1 MRYESNMHSAFNFV
15 QSVLRNYKWSS
26 EWIER
31 LGWITKTEQTKRER
45 TNELVNWPIRHK
57 CESNGNSVEMPI
69 YFKFYDY
76 FLEFRLWL
84 ACTVVR
90 QKRPTNIFYALSFF
104 SSYWMKFVGKIMV
117 PWEGASHDHVNTTP
131 IDICCVQRFLCVH
144 HVPTSCSFA
153 SKWVSE
159 GGDRISYSAKRKLL
173 LYVHKNQT
181 HCHGSIELC
190 VCEWFAQ

>member
-1 MRYESNMHSAFNFV
+1 MKSNMHSAFNFV

-90 QKRPTNIFYALSFF
+90 QKRPTNIFYALSFSRRIEWNSLEKLWCREKVPRTITSTQHTSIYVAYNAF
-104 SSYWMKFVGKIMV
+104 CVCIMCLQV
-117 PWEGASHDHVNTTP
+117 AVS
-131 IDICCVQRFLCVH
+131 L
-144 HVPTSCSFA
+144 
-153 SKWVSE
+153 VSE
-159 GGDRISYSAKRKLL
+159 WGRRSNF
-173 LYVHKNQT
+173 VQ
-181 HCHGSIELC
+181 C
-190 VCEWFAQ
+190 